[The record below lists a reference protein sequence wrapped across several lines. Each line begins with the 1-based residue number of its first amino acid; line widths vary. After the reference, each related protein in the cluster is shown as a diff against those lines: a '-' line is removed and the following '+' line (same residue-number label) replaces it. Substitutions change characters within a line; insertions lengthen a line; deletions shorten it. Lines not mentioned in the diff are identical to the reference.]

1 MKKEERIRLG
11 KIIAQGEQRLLT
23 ESDSTNYL
31 LFMHSCRLTPDFKE
45 FKVIVGADFVYH
57 LLDRIEELEAKCK

>member
-11 KIIAQGEQRLLT
+11 KTIAQGEQRLLS
-23 ESDSTNYL
+23 EADSTNYL
-31 LFMHSCRLTPDFKE
+31 LFMHSCKLIPDYKE
-45 FKVIVGADFVYH
+45 WKIVVSADLIYH